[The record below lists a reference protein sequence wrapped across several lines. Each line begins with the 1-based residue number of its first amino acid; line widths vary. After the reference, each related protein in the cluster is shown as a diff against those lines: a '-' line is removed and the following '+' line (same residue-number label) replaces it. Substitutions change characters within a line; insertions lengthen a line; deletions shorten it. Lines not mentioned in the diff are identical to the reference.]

1 MFSFISGRIWKVA
14 AASFTGALIPLS
26 VVSIA
31 VDAILLRKEIDLYQ
45 SQLIGLSNKNSDEF
59 LKITPELRQKLQKFW
74 AERTEQIPQLLAAY
88 GASSAVE
95 EAARY
100 IPMLGIVI
108 AGSISYTSTYC
119 FLERYLNELE
129 STGLEFIDEVNTRA
143 VEDMPLD

>member
-14 AASFTGALIPLS
+14 AASFTGAIIPLPG
-26 VVSIA
+26 VSIA

-45 SQLIGLSNKNSDEF
+45 SQLIGLSNENSDEF
-59 LKITPELRQKLQKFW
+59 LKITPELRKKLQKFW
-74 AERTEQIPQLLAAY
+74 AERTDQIPQLIAAY
-88 GASSAVE
+88 GASSTVE
-95 EAARY
+95 EAARC

-108 AGSISYTSTYC
+108 AGSISFSSTYC
-119 FLERYLNELE
+119 FLQRYLNELE

>member
-14 AASFTGALIPLS
+14 AASFTGALIPLPG
-26 VVSIA
+26 VSIA
-31 VDAILLRKEIDLYQ
+31 VDAILLRKEIDLYL
-45 SQLIGLSNKNSDEF
+45 SQLIGLSNENSDEF

-74 AERTEQIPQLLAAY
+74 AERTDQIPQLIAAY

-108 AGSISYTSTYC
+108 AGSISFSSTYC
-119 FLERYLNELE
+119 FLQRYLNKLE